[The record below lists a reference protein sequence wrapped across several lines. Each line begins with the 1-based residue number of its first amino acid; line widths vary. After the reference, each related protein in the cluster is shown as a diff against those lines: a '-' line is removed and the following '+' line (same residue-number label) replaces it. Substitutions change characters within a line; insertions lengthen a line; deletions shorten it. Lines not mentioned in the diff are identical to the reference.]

1 VQGHDGCAL
10 DPEAKANIVSACH
23 KEPIVRLCRFDH
35 DRLGLVLGEEVVD
48 VSAALDSLPS
58 YRWPFPPG
66 DALIAGLAGLRP
78 TIEALAATG
87 SRQRL
92 SEIALESPVA
102 NPSKIIAA
110 PVNYMKHL
118 AESRAD
124 KGINFGSDV
133 KTIDHYGL
141 FLKSSTALVGVAE
154 GVRLPSLDR
163 RMDHEVEL
171 AAVIGKPGFRIARAA
186 ALGHVAGYAIG
197 LDMTVRGPED
207 RSWRKSF
214 DTFAVLGPYLVTA
227 DELGDPGC
235 LDFSIKVNGAIR
247 QQANTSDLIFDVAKL
262 IEYASAAYRLYPG
275 DIIMTGT
282 PEGVGPVAPG
292 DEMECWIERIGAMRV
307 KVRGD

>member
-1 VQGHDGCAL
+1 
-10 DPEAKANIVSACH
+10 
-23 KEPIVRLCRFDH
+23 VRLCRFDR
-35 DRLGLVLGEEVVD
+35 DRLGLVLGEEVID
-48 VSAALDSLPS
+48 VSAVLDSLPS
-58 YRWPFPPG
+58 YRWPLPPG
-66 DALIAGLAGLRP
+66 DPLIANLAALRP
-78 TIEALAATG
+78 RIEALVAT
-87 SRQRL
+87 SNARRQL
-92 SEIALESPVA
+92 SDLVLDSPIA

-110 PVNYMKHL
+110 PVNYQKHI

-124 KGINFGSDV
+124 AGINFGSDV
-133 KTIDHYGL
+133 KAIDHYGL

-154 GVRLPSLDR
+154 GVRLPSLER

-171 AAVIGKPGFRIARAA
+171 AAVIGKEGFRISREA
-186 ALGHVAGYAIG
+186 ALDHVAGYAIG

-227 DELGDPGC
+227 DELGDPSH

-247 QQANTSDLIFDVAKL
+247 QQANTSDLIFDVPKL

-282 PEGVGPVAPG
+282 PEGVGPVVPG
-292 DEMECWIERIGAMRV
+292 DEMECWIDRIGTMRV
-307 KVRGD
+307 KVYGD

>member
-1 VQGHDGCAL
+1 MVAL
-10 DPEAKANIVSACH
+10 DRGAKGNIVSAFSRS
-23 KEPIVRLCRFDH
+23 PVVRLCRFDR

-48 VSAALDSLPS
+48 VSVALDSLQS
-58 YRWPFPPG
+58 YRWPLPPG
-66 DALIAGLAGLRP
+66 DPLIAGLAGLRP
-78 TIEALAATG
+78 KIAALAATG
-87 SRQRL
+87 TRKPL
-92 SEIALESPVA
+92 SELALDSPVA

-110 PVNYMKHL
+110 PVNYLKHI

-124 KGINFGSDV
+124 AGINFGSDV
-133 KTIDHYGL
+133 KSIDHYGL

-171 AAVIGKPGFRIARAA
+171 AVVIGKPGFRISREA
-186 ALGHVAGYAIG
+186 ALDYVAGYAIG

-227 DELGDPGC
+227 DELGDPGH
-235 LDFSIKVNGAIR
+235 LDFSIKVNGTIR
-247 QQANTSDLIFDVAKL
+247 QRANTSDLIFDVAKL

-282 PEGVGPVAPG
+282 PEGVGPVVPG
-292 DEMECWIERIGAMRV
+292 DEMECWIERIGTMRV